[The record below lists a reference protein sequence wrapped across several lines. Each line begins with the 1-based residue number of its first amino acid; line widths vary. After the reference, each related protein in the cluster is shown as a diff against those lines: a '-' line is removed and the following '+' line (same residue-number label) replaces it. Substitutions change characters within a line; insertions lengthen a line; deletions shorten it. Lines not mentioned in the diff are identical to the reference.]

1 MYFKAFLFLFSTHL
15 IIAQN
20 TSIKQIR
27 ADHIKEIFVDGNQL
41 FLIDVK
47 TSRSNII
54 SINSIVDGEY
64 ENEYQI
70 FTSINGDRLDIK
82 LEQIAFRE
90 IADDKRNALKVIAA
104 KLLLEIPQKK
114 NLSIES
120 DIGSVILNGS
130 FNSISIQLQ
139 QGYCNLKG
147 NTKEALINT
156 IDGNINIQTGDAK
169 IVSAVT
175 NNGKVNIYPF
185 KVKSSLYNLKS
196 INGDISIKMYQ

>member
-1 MYFKAFLFLFSTHL
+1 MYFKAFLFLFSPHL

-196 INGDISIKMYQ
+196 INGDISIKIYQ

>member
-1 MYFKAFLFLFSTHL
+1 MYFKAFLFLFFPHL

>member
-1 MYFKAFLFLFSTHL
+1 MYFKAFLFLFSPHL

-27 ADHIKEIFVDGNQL
+27 ADHIKEFFVDGNQL

>member
-1 MYFKAFLFLFSTHL
+1 
-15 IIAQN
+15 
-20 TSIKQIR
+20 
-27 ADHIKEIFVDGNQL
+27 
-41 FLIDVK
+41 VK

-54 SINSIVDGEY
+54 RINSIVDGEY

>member
-1 MYFKAFLFLFSTHL
+1 MYFKAFLFLFSPHL

>member
-1 MYFKAFLFLFSTHL
+1 MYFKAFLVLFFSHL

-27 ADHIKEIFVDGNQL
+27 ADQIKEISVDGNQL

-47 TSRSNII
+47 TSSSNII
-54 SINSIVDGEY
+54 SINSIVDGEF

-70 FTSINGDRLDIK
+70 VTSINGDTLYIK
-82 LEQIAFRE
+82 LEQIAFTE
-90 IADDKRNALKVIAA
+90 IADDKRNAHKVIAA
-104 KLLLEIPQKK
+104 RLLLEIPQKK

-147 NTKEALINT
+147 NTKKALINT
-156 IDGNINIQTGDAK
+156 IDGNINIQTDDANV
-169 IVSAVT
+169 VSAAT

-196 INGDISIKMYQ
+196 INGDISIKRYQ

>member
-1 MYFKAFLFLFSTHL
+1 MYFKAFLFLFPPHL

-90 IADDKRNALKVIAA
+90 IADDKRNALKVIAP

>member
-1 MYFKAFLFLFSTHL
+1 MYFKAFLFLFSPHL

-70 FTSINGDRLDIK
+70 FTRK
-82 LEQIAFRE
+82 
-90 IADDKRNALKVIAA
+90 
-104 KLLLEIPQKK
+104 
-114 NLSIES
+114 
-120 DIGSVILNGS
+120 
-130 FNSISIQLQ
+130 
-139 QGYCNLKG
+139 
-147 NTKEALINT
+147 TKY
-156 IDGNINIQTGDAK
+156 K
-169 IVSAVT
+169 
-175 NNGKVNIYPF
+175 
-185 KVKSSLYNLKS
+185 
-196 INGDISIKMYQ
+196 

>member
-1 MYFKAFLFLFSTHL
+1 MYFKAFLFLFPPHL

-82 LEQIAFRE
+82 LEQIVFRE

>member
-1 MYFKAFLFLFSTHL
+1 MYFKAFLFLFSPHL

-147 NTKEALINT
+147 DTKEALINT

>member
-1 MYFKAFLFLFSTHL
+1 MYFKAFLFLFSPHL

-27 ADHIKEIFVDGNQL
+27 ADHIKEFFVDGNQL

-54 SINSIVDGEY
+54 SINSIVEGEY

>member
-1 MYFKAFLFLFSTHL
+1 MYFKAFLFLFSPHL

-114 NLSIES
+114 NLSIDS

>member
-1 MYFKAFLFLFSTHL
+1 MYFKAFLFLFSPHL

-54 SINSIVDGEY
+54 RINSIVDGEY